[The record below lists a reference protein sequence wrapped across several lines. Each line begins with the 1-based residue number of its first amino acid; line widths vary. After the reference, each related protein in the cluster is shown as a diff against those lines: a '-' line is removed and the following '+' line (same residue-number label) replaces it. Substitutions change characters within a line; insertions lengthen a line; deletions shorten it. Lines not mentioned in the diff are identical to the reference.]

1 MRNIIVA
8 GAGHGGLAA
17 AYNLA
22 KDGYSVTVF
31 EKSKKVELG
40 HDWHDVIDLSVFDYC
55 GMPCPRDYLPLLPT
69 AVYMPKKRGLLVLPK
84 SPNKDLVFIDRRYLD
99 AFLVEQCE
107 AVGVKFE
114 FGRSCIAP
122 LIEGDKVVGV
132 KTSFVASDG
141 AMERQ
146 VERRIEDVYADLV
159 IDAAGMYSSIKANLP
174 DTFGIKKSFALDEI
188 LYTYRAYYEKTYK
201 KSKEPFS
208 NSVYLNHAKLTG
220 MSRVIKRGDSLDCY
234 VGSMKPFNEYELRD
248 AMEGFKRYQGD
259 IGTRLHRGGFRGNI
273 PVAPVSPC
281 LLAPGYAMV
290 GDTASMTEAITARG
304 MSLSMRA
311 GKLLSDAIKSAGTAL
326 FDIESLWSYQYN
338 CFKDFGLKQ
347 AAYRVIKNPAKLP
360 TYINVIKLLPKSYSA
375 TAFKKWEAEYK
386 KLGSI

>member
-22 KDGYSVTVF
+22 KDGYNVTVF
-31 EKSKKVELG
+31 EKSKRVELG
-40 HDWHDVIDLSVFDYC
+40 HDWHDVIDLTAFDYC
-55 GMPCPRDYLPLLPT
+55 GMPRPQDYLSLLPT
-69 AVYMPKKRGLLVLPK
+69 ALYMPKKRGLLVLPK

-141 AMERQ
+141 AIERQ

-208 NSVYLNHAKLTG
+208 NSVYLGHAKLTG

-234 VGSMKPFNEYELRD
+234 VGSMKPFDEYALRD
-248 AMEGFKRYQGD
+248 AMEGFKRYHGD
-259 IGTRLHRGGFRGNI
+259 LGTRLHRGGFRGNI
-273 PVAPVSPC
+273 PIAPVSPC
-281 LLAPGYAMV
+281 LIAPGYAMV

-304 MSLSMRA
+304 MSLSLRA
-311 GKLLSDAIKSAGTAL
+311 GKLLASAVVDAKDSEYN
-326 FDIESLWSYQYN
+326 IESLWSYQYN
-338 CFKDFGLKQ
+338 CFKVFGLKQ
-347 AAYRVIKNPAKLP
+347 AAYRVVKNPAKLP

-375 TAFKKWEAEYK
+375 SSFRRWETEYK
-386 KLGSI
+386 KI